1 MTAFDVY
8 LLSVV
13 SSISDFFEIITG
25 CSAILFGIFC
35 FTFPIW
41 LDGLGMD
48 MKDFSFR
55 KALLWFVPSWLLCA
69 FMALA
74 IPDTKTLV
82 AMYGVSYIT
91 QIEGAKD
98 VPPELVKFIRKY
110 MADYMKEDR

>member
-13 SSISDFFEIITG
+13 GSIANFFGIVTG
-25 CSAILFGIFC
+25 CSFIF
-35 FTFPIW
+35 FIVFLITLPIW
-41 LDGLGMD
+41 LDGFGMD
-48 MKDFSFR
+48 IEDFPFR
-55 KALLWFVPSWLLCA
+55 KVFLWFVPSWLVCA
-69 FMALA
+69 FLALA

-98 VPPELVKFIRKY
+98 VPPELVKFIKKY
-110 MADYMKEDR
+110 MADYIKEDK